1 MIAVL
6 IAVRDFLL
14 AMALAWVG
22 VTLERPSAQT
32 QAHPQA
38 QQQQQA
44 SGAPAAC
51 SDGHMC
57 SAAERPHFDSLS
69 CDEK

>member
-22 VTLERPSAQT
+22 VTLDRPATQAQT
-32 QAHPQA
+32 HPQA
-38 QQQQQA
+38 QQTSGGAAA
-44 SGAPAAC
+44 SC
-51 SDGHMC
+51 SDAHMC
-57 SAAERPHFDSLS
+57 SSSERPRFDSLN